1 MTEEYAK
8 KNSAFVF
15 GVYQQSVVFTGK
27 FEYDKKAV
35 DTGVLNFC
43 THRENIIECLHEFS
57 VRDTETAKYLIG
69 TFGFTIEVVNPVH
82 YSSGELADR
91 GFRPHFNIK
100 ANNKNYHIFTTKN
113 HRRIVGISEVLYMDF
128 PF

>member
-1 MTEEYAK
+1 MSCVVK
-8 KNSAFVF
+8 KTCGYVF
-15 GVYQQSVVFTGK
+15 GVYQQSVVFTGV
-27 FEYDKKAV
+27 YDYDTNAV
-35 DTGVLNFC
+35 DTGVLNFY

-82 YSSGELADR
+82 YSLGEATDR
-91 GFRPHFNIK
+91 VRPHFNIK
-100 ANNKNYHIFTTKN
+100 ANGKNYHIFTTKN
-113 HRRIVGISEVLYMDF
+113 NRRIVGISEVLYKDF